1 MVLSMTAVRHAE
13 PEDLPL
19 VQDVE
24 AQADRQFDEYMD
36 TSGWA
41 APPTGEERAA
51 RGAVLI
57 IGQPVLGFVH
67 VIELDGRHHLDAL
80 AVRPHAQRR
89 GYGTRL
95 LNAACGVVADAGGDE
110 LTLTTFDHVPWNRP
124 WYEQR
129 GFEALTEPLPGPL
142 AAVRAAERDAGLD
155 DHGPRVV
162 MRRRVIDAPTPI
174 PAVSVLPVRDGPHG
188 LEVFVQHRVGTMD
201 FVPDAVVF
209 PGGRVDPEDAEL
221 GAALDLPAE
230 LVAEHVRA
238 WAGTAHHLLG
248 GDEAAARTLL
258 ATALRE
264 VEEETGAH
272 LNPADLIPW
281 DDWETPIGYPKRFDV
296 RFFLLPVRDPAYA
309 ATFGHTTTEAH
320 VSQWTP
326 VHAIEEGVENGSLIL
341 VSPTRTLVE
350 ELGLIGSVEGAAALR
365 PPVLLMRHDICP
377 SPARRGRLRA
387 S

>member
-19 VQDVE
+19 VQEVE
-24 AQADRQFDEYMD
+24 AQADRMFAEHMD
-36 TSGWA
+36 TSGWD
-41 APPTGEERAA
+41 APPTGQERAA
-51 RGAVLI
+51 RGTVLI
-57 IGQPVLGFVH
+57 IGQPALGFAH

-80 AVRPHAQRR
+80 AVRPRAQRQ

-95 LNAACGVVADAGGDE
+95 LTAAYGVVADAGGDE
-110 LTLTTFDHVPWNRP
+110 LTLTTFAHVPWNAP
-124 WYEQR
+124 WYERQ
-129 GFEALTEPLPGPL
+129 GFEALREPLPEPL
-142 AAVRAAERDAGLD
+142 AAIRAAERDAGLD
-155 DHGPRVV
+155 AHGPRVV
-162 MRRRVIDAPTPI
+162 MRRRIIDTPTPI
-174 PAVSVLPVRDGPHG
+174 PAVSVLPVRDSPHG

-201 FVPDAVVF
+201 FVPNAVVF
-209 PGGRVDPEDAEL
+209 PGGRIDPGDAEW
-221 GAALDLPAE
+221 GAALDLPAG
-230 LVAEHVRA
+230 VIAEHVRA

-248 GDEAAARTLL
+248 GGEVAARTVL
-258 ATALRE
+258 ATAMRE

-272 LNPADLIPW
+272 VNPADLIPW
-281 DDWETPIGYPKRFDV
+281 DDWETPIGYAKRFDV

-320 VSQWTP
+320 VSEWAP
-326 VHAIEEGVENGSLIL
+326 VRAIEEGVENGSLIL

-350 ELGLIGSVEGAAALR
+350 ELGLLGSVETAAALR
-365 PPVLLMRHDICP
+365 PPVRLVRHDTCP